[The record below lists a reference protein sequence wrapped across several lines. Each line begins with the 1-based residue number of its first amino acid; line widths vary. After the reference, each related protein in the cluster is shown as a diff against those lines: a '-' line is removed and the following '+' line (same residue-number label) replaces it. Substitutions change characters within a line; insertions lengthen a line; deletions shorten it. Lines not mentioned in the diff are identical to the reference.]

1 MRAAHWLQSN
11 YNFIGSSDM
20 FINTVKTPRNI
31 NVNFGIEPANE
42 SNHISLLTGP
52 NGSGKTDVLESIAKV
67 FHGNTKKTHATVQWY
82 REARFYRSTAQK
94 PNPED
99 EPNFDYK
106 RVRLITQTF
115 SPFSRFP
122 SGQRQSSQHLVSIY
136 SRGNETNEDY
146 ICIGFNQKSRIE
158 LRTFTSSIVEDAI
171 LRLSERPKSA
181 RVAFQVLED
190 LNFKEGISL
199 KYVADPKLQQLVN
212 IDKHPYE
219 LERILTVFAWTGEL
233 LLGNQKFSGRTLHRL
248 RREIK
253 SGDVNETIE
262 YLRHSINMI
271 SEHVAGSRIVKR
283 VNVNEYSYTA
293 FKHRDSMS
301 SDFAY
306 LQAFSVLSRLNLL
319 RITACELQPIGG
331 ETIDIRQASSGQ
343 QQMLCSIFGLAAAV
357 YDEAVVL
364 IDEPELSLHPRWQM
378 QFFKYLK
385 TILSVVKNCH
395 VIIAT
400 HSPLIVQAAALHDVQ
415 VISLGHDSAEKTTTE
430 VTTTNS
436 NSVEKMLVDV
446 FDTPIPDSLH
456 ISKEILGLV
465 TKAEAGTSID
475 KFNSSAKLKKY
486 LSLYQRQGEG
496 SSNTTSLL
504 NKAITLVE
512 SAID

>member
-1 MRAAHWLQSN
+1 
-11 YNFIGSSDM
+11 M

-31 NVNFGIEPANE
+31 TVHFGIEPANE

-52 NGSGKTDVLESIAKV
+52 NGSGKTDVLASIAKV
-67 FHGNTKKTHATVQWY
+67 FHGNTKTTNAVVRWY
-82 REARFYRSTAQK
+82 REARFYRSTAEK
-94 PNPED
+94 PNPAD
-99 EPNFDYK
+99 EAEYDYMP
-106 RVRLITQTF
+106 VRLITQTF

-122 SGQRQSSQHLVSIY
+122 SGRRQSAQHLASIY
-136 SRGNETNEDY
+136 SRGNETNENY

-190 LNFKEGISL
+190 LNFKEGICL
-199 KYVADPKLQQLVN
+199 KYVADPKLQQLVE
-212 IDKHPYE
+212 IDRQPDH
-219 LERILTVFAWTGEL
+219 LERILRVFARTGKLFL
-233 LLGNQKFSGRTLHRL
+233 LNQVFSGRTLHRL
-248 RREIK
+248 RRELE

-262 YLRHSINMI
+262 YLRHAINMI
-271 SEHVAGSRIVKR
+271 SEHIAGSRIIKGI
-283 VNVNEYSYTA
+283 NVNAYSYTA

-306 LQAFSVLSRLNLL
+306 LQAFSVLSRLGLL

-378 QFFKYLK
+378 QFFKYLE

-395 VIIAT
+395 VIMAT
-400 HSPLIVQAAALHDVQ
+400 HSPLIVQAAALHNVQ
-415 VISLGHDSAEKTTTE
+415 VISMGHDTAEQTTTE
-430 VTTTNS
+430 
-436 NSVEKMLVDV
+436 LD
-446 FDTPIPDSLH
+446 D
-456 ISKEILGLV
+456 
-465 TKAEAGTSID
+465 
-475 KFNSSAKLKKY
+475 Y
-486 LSLYQRQGEG
+486 R
-496 SSNTTSLL
+496 
-504 NKAITLVE
+504 
-512 SAID
+512 